1 MNQQNQAPQKRI
13 RGEPNAGK
21 ACETQRTPTA
31 VEFGDRSSGRGNIK
45 KIPGRTFLMSD
56 PILPSLRR
64 HRAQELEAAIWEQ
77 VDSHADAED

>member
-1 MNQQNQAPQKRI
+1 
-13 RGEPNAGK
+13 
-21 ACETQRTPTA
+21 
-31 VEFGDRSSGRGNIK
+31 
-45 KIPGRTFLMSD
+45 MSD